1 MQDPDSDALVRGG
14 AGGKRISIY
23 YFAVLLPSLLLAV
36 VFGGTLPGSFVLPE
50 C

>member
-23 YFAVLLPSLLLAV
+23 YFAVLSLLLLAV